1 MDVTLETLGP
11 TARALRVELP
21 AERFAG
27 EVERRLRRLAR
38 TLRVKGF
45 RPGKVPLQVV
55 RQRHLQEVYAEA
67 VRTLVRE
74 SLPEALRRE
83 ALSPVLEPRVDVEAA
98 GEDRPLRYR
107 AGFDVFPALDP
118 ARVARL
124 ELQET
129 PAAVADAEV
138 AAALEQL
145 RRRHA
150 DWTPAGRPAAAG
162 DRARLV
168 YELGDPPPPLGE
180 KSPQLELDLAE
191 GAGDPALRAA
201 VLGGA
206 VGDEREADLGGD
218 GPGGACRFRI
228 EAVEVPRLPAWDDA
242 EFLRRCG
249 AGDGGREELTAA
261 ARRHLEGRAV
271 EYRRAALRRQ
281 VVRGLAGDGA
291 DMLPVP
297 ESLQAWCLELRAREA
312 GAKQAA
318 DVPAEHPLRAQ
329 ALEDAREAT
338 VLRAL
343 QDAGGAAATEADLER
358 VLEQYAQQ
366 FRDPERA
373 RREAR
378 QDERVRGHL
387 EREAG
392 WDALLRWVAG
402 RARVRPAEKP
412 AVESG
417 A

>member
-1 MDVTLETLGP
+1 MDITLETLGP

-38 TLRVKGF
+38 TLRVRGF
-45 RPGKVPLQVV
+45 RPGRVPLQVV
-55 RQRHLQEVYAEA
+55 RQRHLQEVYAGTTEA
-67 VRTLVRE
+67 LVRE
-74 SLPEALRRE
+74 TLPEALRRE
-83 ALSPVLEPRVDVEAA
+83 ELRPVLEPRVEVEAL
-98 GEDRPLRYR
+98 GEDQPLRYR
-107 AGFDVFPALDP
+107 ASFDVFPALDP

-124 ELQET
+124 ELREV
-129 PAAVADAEV
+129 PAAVDDAAV

-150 DWTPAGRPAAAG
+150 DWTPAARPAEAG
-162 DRARLV
+162 DRARIV
-168 YELGDPPPPLGE
+168 CELGDPPPPLGAQ
-180 KSPQLELDLAE
+180 SPTLEVDLDA
-191 GAGDPALRAA
+191 AADAPDAALRRA
-201 VLGGA
+201 VLGCA
-206 VGDEREADLGGD
+206 AGDEREAALGGD
-218 GPGGACRFRI
+218 GPGRACRFRV
-228 EAVEVPRLPAWDDA
+228 EAVESPRLPAWDDA

-249 AGDGGREELTAA
+249 AGDGGREELAAA
-261 ARRHLEGRAV
+261 ARRHLEDRAV
-271 EYRRAALRRQ
+271 ERRRAALRRQ

-297 ESLQAWCLELRAREA
+297 ETLRAWCLELRAREA
-312 GAKQAA
+312 GVERAA
-318 DVPAEHPLRAQ
+318 DVPAAHPLRAQ

-343 QDAGGAAATEADLER
+343 QEAGGAAATEADLER
-358 VLEQYAQQ
+358 ALDQYARQ

-378 QDERVRGHL
+378 GDERVRGHL

-402 RARVRPAEKP
+402 RARVRPAG
-412 AVESG
+412 ESAAG

>member
-27 EVERRLRRLAR
+27 AVEQRLRRLAR

-67 VRTLVRE
+67 TAALVRE

-83 ALSPVLEPRVDVEAA
+83 ELRPVLEPRVEVEQA

-118 ARVARL
+118 ARIAGL
-124 ELQET
+124 ELRDA
-129 PAAVADAEV
+129 PVAVTDAEV

-150 DWTPAGRPAAAG
+150 DWTPAARPAEAG
-162 DRARLV
+162 DRARLAC
-168 YELGDPPPPLGE
+168 ELGDPPPPLTD
-180 KSPQLELDLAE
+180 KSPTLEVDLAADAP
-191 GAGDPALRAA
+191 GAELRDA
-201 VLGGA
+201 VLGCA
-206 VGDEREADLGGD
+206 AGDEREAELGAD
-218 GPGGACRFRI
+218 GPARACRFRV
-228 EAVEVPRLPAWDDA
+228 EAVESPRLPAWDDA

-249 AGDGGREELTAA
+249 AGDGGRAELAAA
-261 ARRHLEGRAV
+261 ARRHLEDRAA
-271 EYRRAALRRQ
+271 ERRRAELRRQ

-297 ESLQAWCLELRAREA
+297 ETLCAWCLELRAREA
-312 GAKQAA
+312 GAKRVQ
-318 DVPAEHPLRAQ
+318 DVPAGHPLHAQ

-343 QDAGGAAATEADLER
+343 QDAGGAAPTAADLER
-358 VLEQYAQQ
+358 ALEQHARQ
-366 FRDPERA
+366 FRDPARA
-373 RREAR
+373 RREA
-378 QDERVRGHL
+378 QSDERVRGHL

-402 RARVRPAEKP
+402 RAKVRPAGEAAAEP
-412 AVESG
+412 G
-417 A
+417 

>member
-27 EVERRLRRLAR
+27 AVEQRLRRLAR
-38 TLRVKGF
+38 TLRVRGF
-45 RPGKVPLQVV
+45 RPGRVPLQVV
-55 RQRHLQEVYAEA
+55 RQRHLQEVYADA
-67 VRTLVRE
+67 TAALVRE

-83 ALSPVLEPRVDVEAA
+83 ELRPVLEPRVEVEQA

-118 ARVARL
+118 QRIAGL
-124 ELQET
+124 ELREV
-129 PAAVADAEV
+129 PVAVADAEV

-150 DWTPAGRPAAAG
+150 DWMPAERPAEAG
-162 DRARLV
+162 DRARV
-168 YELGDPPPPLGE
+168 ACELGDPPPPLTDQ
-180 KSPQLELDLAE
+180 SPTLEVDLAADAPG
-191 GAGDPALRAA
+191 GAALRDA
-201 VLGGA
+201 VLGCA
-206 VGDEREADLGGD
+206 AGDEREAELGAD
-218 GPGGACRFRI
+218 GPARACRFRV
-228 EAVEVPRLPAWDDA
+228 EAVESPRLPDWDDA

-249 AGDGGREELTAA
+249 AADGGREELAAA
-261 ARRHLEGRAV
+261 ARRHLED
-271 EYRRAALRRQ
+271 RAAERRRDELRRQ

-297 ESLQAWCLELRAREA
+297 ETLRAWCLELRAREA
-312 GAKQAA
+312 GAKRVQ

-343 QDAGGAAATEADLER
+343 QDAGGAAPTAADLER
-358 VLEQYAQQ
+358 ALEQHARQ
-366 FRDPERA
+366 FRDPARA
-373 RREAR
+373 RREA
-378 QDERVRGHL
+378 QNDERVRGHL

-402 RARVRPAEKP
+402 RAKVRPAGEAP
-412 AVESG
+412 G
-417 A
+417 AA

>member
-27 EVERRLRRLAR
+27 AVEQRLRRLAR
-38 TLRVKGF
+38 TLRVRGF
-45 RPGKVPLQVV
+45 RPGRVPLQVV
-55 RQRHLQEVYAEA
+55 RQRHLQEVYADA
-67 VRTLVRE
+67 TAALVRE

-83 ALSPVLEPRVDVEAA
+83 ELRPVLEPRVEVEQA
-98 GEDRPLRYR
+98 GENRPLRYR

-118 ARVARL
+118 QRIAGL
-124 ELQET
+124 ELREV
-129 PAAVADAEV
+129 PVAVADAEV

-150 DWTPAGRPAAAG
+150 DWTPAERPAEAG
-162 DRARLV
+162 DRARV
-168 YELGDPPPPLGE
+168 ACELGDPPPPLTDQ
-180 KSPQLELDLAE
+180 SPTLEVDLAADGPG
-191 GAGDPALRAA
+191 GAALRDA
-201 VLGGA
+201 VLGCA
-206 VGDEREADLGGD
+206 AGDEREAELGAD
-218 GPGGACRFRI
+218 GPARACRFRV
-228 EAVEVPRLPAWDDA
+228 EAVERPRLPDWDDA

-249 AGDGGREELTAA
+249 AGDGGREELAAA
-261 ARRHLEGRAV
+261 ARRHLED
-271 EYRRAALRRQ
+271 RAAERRRDELRRQ

-297 ESLQAWCLELRAREA
+297 ETLRAWCLELRAREA
-312 GAKQAA
+312 GAKRVQ

-343 QDAGGAAATEADLER
+343 QDAGGAAPTAADLER
-358 VLEQYAQQ
+358 ALEQHARQ
-366 FRDPERA
+366 FRDPARA
-373 RREAR
+373 RREA
-378 QDERVRGHL
+378 QSDDRVRGHL

-402 RARVRPAEKP
+402 RAKVRPAGEAAAEP
-412 AVESG
+412 G
-417 A
+417 

>member
-38 TLRVKGF
+38 TVRVKGF

-55 RQRHLQEVYAEA
+55 RQRHLQEVYAAA
-67 VRTLVRE
+67 VRALVRE

-83 ALSPVLEPRVDVEAA
+83 ELSPVLEPRVDVEAA

-107 AGFDVFPALDP
+107 AGFDVFPALEP
-118 ARVARL
+118 KRIARL
-124 ELQET
+124 ELREV
-129 PAAVADAEV
+129 PVAVGDAEV

-150 DWTPAGRPAAAG
+150 DWTPAERPAAAG

-168 YELGDPPPPLGE
+168 CELGDPPPPLTG
-180 KSPQLELDLAE
+180 KSPTLEVDLAADAP
-191 GAGDPALRAA
+191 GAELRDA
-201 VLGGA
+201 VLGCA
-206 VGDEREADLGGD
+206 AGDEREAELGAD
-218 GPGGACRFRI
+218 GPARACRFRV
-228 EAVEVPRLPAWDDA
+228 EAVESPRLPDWDDA

-249 AGDGGREELTAA
+249 AGDGGREELAAA

-271 EYRRAALRRQ
+271 ERRRAELRRQ

-297 ESLQAWCLELRAREA
+297 ETLRAWCLELRAREA
-312 GAKQAA
+312 GAKRAA
-318 DVPAEHPLRAQ
+318 DVPAAHPLHAQ

-343 QDAGGAAATEADLER
+343 QNAGGAAATEADMER
-358 VLEQYAQQ
+358 ALEQYAQQ
-366 FRDPERA
+366 FRDPGRA

-387 EREAG
+387 EREAD

-402 RARVRPAEKP
+402 RARVQPAG
-412 AVESG
+412 ASSAESG
-417 A
+417 

>member
-1 MDVTLETLGP
+1 MDITLETLGP

-21 AERFAG
+21 AERFAA
-27 EVERRLRRLAR
+27 EVDRRLRRLAR
-38 TLRVKGF
+38 TLRVRGF
-45 RPGKVPLQVV
+45 RPGRVPLQVV
-55 RQRHLQEVYAEA
+55 RQRHLPEVNAAAVEA
-67 VRTLVRE
+67 LVRE

-83 ALSPVLEPRVDVEAA
+83 ELAPVLEPRVEVESV

-118 ARVARL
+118 ARVAGL
-124 ELQET
+124 ELRESS
-129 PAAVADAEV
+129 AAVSDAEV

-150 DWTPAGRPAAAG
+150 DWEPAERPAAAG

-180 KSPQLELDLAE
+180 QSPTLELDLEE
-191 GAGDPALRAA
+191 GAPAAELRAA
-201 VLGGA
+201 VLGRVA
-206 VGDEREADLGGD
+206 GDEREAALGAD
-218 GPGGACRFRI
+218 GPGRACRFRV
-228 EAVEVPRLPAWDDA
+228 EAVERPRLPAWDDA

-249 AGDGGREELTAA
+249 AGDGGREELAAA

-271 EYRRAALRRQ
+271 ERRRAALRRQ

-297 ESLQAWCLELRAREA
+297 ETLQAWCLELRAREA

-338 VLRAL
+338 VLSVL
-343 QDAGGAAATEADLER
+343 QQVSGAGATEADLAR
-358 VLEQYAQQ
+358 ALDQYAQQ

-378 QDERVRGHL
+378 SDERVRGHL

-402 RARVRPAEKP
+402 RARVSPAEEP
-412 AVESG
+412 AAESG
-417 A
+417 

>member
-1 MDVTLETLGP
+1 MDITLETLGP

-21 AERFAG
+21 AERFAA
-27 EVERRLRRLAR
+27 EVDRRLRRLAR
-38 TLRVKGF
+38 TLRVRGF
-45 RPGKVPLQVV
+45 RPGRVPLQVV
-55 RQRHLQEVYAEA
+55 RQRHLPEVNAAAVEA
-67 VRTLVRE
+67 LVRE

-83 ALSPVLEPRVDVEAA
+83 ELAPVLEPRVEVESV

-118 ARVARL
+118 ARVAGL
-124 ELQET
+124 ELRESS
-129 PAAVADAEV
+129 AAVSDAEV

-150 DWTPAGRPAAAG
+150 DWEPAERPAAAG

-180 KSPQLELDLAE
+180 QSPTLELDLEE
-191 GAGDPALRAA
+191 GAPGAELRAA
-201 VLGGA
+201 VLGRVA
-206 VGDEREADLGGD
+206 GDEGEAALGAD
-218 GPGGACRFRI
+218 GPGRACRFRV
-228 EAVEVPRLPAWDDA
+228 EAVEHPRLPAWDDA

-249 AGDGGREELTAA
+249 AGDGGREELAAA

-271 EYRRAALRRQ
+271 ERRRAALRRQ

-297 ESLQAWCLELRAREA
+297 ETLQAWCLELRAREA

-338 VLRAL
+338 VLSVL
-343 QDAGGAAATEADLER
+343 QQASGAGATEADLAR
-358 VLEQYAQQ
+358 ALDQYAQQ

-378 QDERVRGHL
+378 SDERVRGHL

-392 WDALLRWVAG
+392 WDALLRWIAG
-402 RARVRPAEKP
+402 RARVSPAEEP
-412 AVESG
+412 AAESG
-417 A
+417 